1 MKMLVNHQIC
11 QQKMACFFGQ
21 SANLILPLTKK
32 IDFTVDQK
40 IEFTVDQKI
49 DFTVDQK
56 IDFLSMPIDFYYTS
70 NKRTCLHLQNVLFF
84 KKFYFGQCR
93 FFFWSTHN
101 SVNRDATIIFCS
113 LFYADLK

>member
-32 IDFTVDQK
+32 LILPLTK
-40 IEFTVDQKI
+40 KI

-56 IDFLSMPIDFYYTS
+56 
-70 NKRTCLHLQNVLFF
+70 N
-84 KKFYFGQCR
+84 
-93 FFFWSTHN
+93 
-101 SVNRDATIIFCS
+101 
-113 LFYADLK
+113 